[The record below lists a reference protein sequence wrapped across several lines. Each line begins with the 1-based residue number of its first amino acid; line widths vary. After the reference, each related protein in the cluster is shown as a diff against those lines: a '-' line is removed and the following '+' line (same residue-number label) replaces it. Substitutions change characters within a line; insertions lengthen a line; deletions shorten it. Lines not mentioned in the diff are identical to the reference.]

1 MNPAVAVRRHPRA
14 FAVGGVAL
22 VGVVLGAL
30 AWRSAR
36 ARRSDS
42 WMDRGQRLLALGR
55 VVDRPDEI
63 AREQPSIGKKIL
75 TAAAVA
81 VVGVVARRAA
91 IRFLARSS

>member
-1 MNPAVAVRRHPRA
+1 
-14 FAVGGVAL
+14 
-22 VGVVLGAL
+22 
-30 AWRSAR
+30 
-36 ARRSDS
+36 
-42 WMDRGQRLLALGR
+42 MDRGQRLLALGR